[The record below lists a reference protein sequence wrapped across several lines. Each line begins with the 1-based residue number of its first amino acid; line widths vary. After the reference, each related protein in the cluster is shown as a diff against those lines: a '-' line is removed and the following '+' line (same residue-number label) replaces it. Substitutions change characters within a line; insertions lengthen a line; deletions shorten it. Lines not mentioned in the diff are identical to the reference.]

1 MLVTDPFSTNIFK
14 IKEVGKK
21 TLMVSRENFNVSQQA
36 FIKTM
41 AQKVVLLDR
50 IDYTRLNR
58 TIIENGDIDLIR

>member
-1 MLVTDPFSTNIFK
+1 
-14 IKEVGKK
+14 
-21 TLMVSRENFNVSQQA
+21 MVSRENFNVSQQA